1 MLPLPRIIYA
11 KAKDGLVFRF
21 LAYVSP
27 RFQVRKNLK
36 IFGQG
41 GYLNNYLYRL
51 QSLPQPSQECLLVKP
66 FFKNSNDEIAY

>member
-27 RFQVRKNLK
+27 RFQVNKNKK
-36 IFGQG
+36 IF
-41 GYLNNYLYRL
+41 
-51 QSLPQPSQECLLVKP
+51 
-66 FFKNSNDEIAY
+66 